1 MLMVRG
7 PTLTLVEEPFSED
20 KQKKITCKAKVCKD
34 TASVN
39 DFALKM
45 MEALHII

>member
-1 MLMVRG
+1 MLMLRG
-7 PTLTLVEEPFSED
+7 PTLTLVEEQFSED
-20 KQKKITCKAKVCKD
+20 KQKYNMQGKVCKD